1 MSDFQ
6 KIITIAILIVFVS
19 VTLLYPATAEART
32 ILQKLVHFL
41 KKTTRF
47 LINLPGNIAQTLTRP
62 LGPVLG
68 PIAANMLL
76 ANMPN
81 KLVEVL
87 AKADTVSQGISAFE
101 SQTNKLNAAK
111 KVLED
116 RADEVYK
123 DIEELYEIKDKMFQQ
138 LKTGEMDWEEYKDK
152 VVSFSKIVEA
162 YEETAE
168 RLETAAENLKP
179 ENLLKQIAGNA
190 LKQGSQKIKRIVQ
203 RRIGDELKKLINPN
217 LVSKFLGEGGQNVLD
232 VIDLFVGSD
241 ATGILLELGY
251 DRDHPDFKNL
261 LDKIKADIKEQLKS
275 DRDYLQGNWKQVLEQ
290 KIKDILAE
298 YEIKKEE
305 GNLEEFFLG
314 NTNKNTNTEAD
325 NSNGGY
331 LFDELLNITE
341 DGDEPTNKPKELPKD
356 ADGCL
361 PGYHFDRISGTGC
374 IQTNCYNEAIAHAH
388 WDSLG
393 HCVCGSSGSIAED
406 PTDYIQ
412 ECSYGKDYATCPG
425 CVYKCE
431 KIGGDCV
438 ED

>member
-1 MSDFQ
+1 MTTWQ
-6 KIITIAILIVFVS
+6 KIITVVVLIIFVS

-81 KLVEVL
+81 RLVEVL

-138 LKTGEMDWEEYKDK
+138 LKTGELDWDEYKDK
-152 VVSFSKIVEA
+152 VVAFKKIVEA

-190 LKQGSQKIKRIVQ
+190 LKQSSRKIKRIIQ
-203 RRIGDELKKLINPN
+203 RRIGNELKKLINPD
-217 LVSKFLGEGGQNVLD
+217 LVSKFLGEGGQNVLE
-232 VIDLFVGSD
+232 VIDLIVAGDS
-241 ATGILLELGY
+241 TRILLDLGY

-275 DRDYLQGNWKQVLEQ
+275 DRDYLKGNWKQVLEQ

-314 NTNKNTNTEAD
+314 NTNKNTNTEASD
-325 NSNGGY
+325 TSQDD
-331 LFDELLNITE
+331 LFDELLNVTE
-341 DGDEPTNKPKELPKD
+341 DGDEPTNQPKELPKD

-361 PGYHFDRISGTGC
+361 PGYHYDRKVIGC
-374 IQTNCYNEAIAHAH
+374 VQTNCNESSIAHAH
-388 WDSLG
+388 ISYDG
-393 HCVCGSSGSIAED
+393 YCVCGSSGSIAED
-406 PTDYIQ
+406 PTDFNQ